1 MLMSNTKIVFRV
13 GCVACFLLFF
23 LGCTPEKKSGEKH
36 VSDEKPNSV
45 QGSTNT
51 NKLLYAAYQKRGGGY
66 NEKTELLVEQYRE
79 ALLGRLFWEEY
90 QSSRITVSM
99 DEIRSHYIKNKHR
112 FKRATN
118 QLRVLSFLL
127 NTLEE
132 AVATKEALSLYN
144 PTIRATTI
152 KKHKA
157 SPRTI
162 SPGSLPQEVDALLF
176 SKNKSNII
184 VGPVESKFGFH
195 VFEVLDFF
203 PADSFVGLDEVYDDV
218 SQEIYR
224 KKRGSLFSSL
234 LDSLTKE
241 HKTLGVNDK
250 TKEEEE

>member
-1 MLMSNTKIVFRV
+1 MLISNTKVV
-13 GCVACFLLFF
+13 LKAGCVPCFLCFL
-23 LGCTPEKKSGEKH
+23 LGCTPEKKNDEKY
-36 VSDEKPNSV
+36 VSDETSNSIQRSAGV
-45 QGSTNT
+45 H
-51 NKLLYAAYQKRGGGY
+51 KLLYTAYQNSGLSY
-66 NEKTELLVEQYRE
+66 NKKTELLVEQYRE

-195 VFEVLDFF
+195 VFEVLDDF
-203 PADSFVGLDEVYDDV
+203 PHYS
-218 SQEIYR
+218 I
-224 KKRGSLFSSL
+224 
-234 LDSLTKE
+234 
-241 HKTLGVNDK
+241 
-250 TKEEEE
+250 